1 MRVVEAP
8 LICVIDDDRSMRESL
23 MSLLRSAELRVEAF
37 ASSEA
42 FLSHVPLERVACLI
56 LDVQLPGLSGLA
68 LQRTLTEMQVPIPVI
83 FLTGHDDQRL
93 AMQARHDGA
102 VAWLTK
108 PLQEQDLLHV
118 IYQLKPWEQAYLRA
132 V

>member
-1 MRVVEAP
+1 MVTAEAP
-8 LICVIDDDRSMRESL
+8 LICVIDDDPSIRESL

-37 ASSEA
+37 ASAEA
-42 FLSHVPLERVACLI
+42 FLSHAPLERVGCLI
-56 LDVQLPGLSGLA
+56 LDVQLPGMSGLA
-68 LQRTLTEMQVPIPVI
+68 LQRTLIEMQVPIPVI
-83 FLTGHDDQRL
+83 FHTGHDDHTL

-108 PLQEQDLLHV
+108 PVQEQGLLHAISQV
-118 IYQLKPWEQAYLRA
+118 KPWEQAYQRA